1 MTELVKNSTQRSP
14 DAAVSAASL
23 LHHYGFDLGGD
34 TIAPLLS
41 VWQAQYPEAWIR
53 LATIEALYQGRYK
66 AVSVEQILAL
76 WQRRNQPVYHFN
88 HEFER
93 LVCDRLPHTPESL
106 NPSLQE
112 EPFLTPAAQALIA
125 TVPYPVVALPLC
137 QSEPSILHN
146 AEAMQALRNLQDD
159 TTLDSPSVDRV
170 SVSTAVSNELPVQT
184 YSYTLRSDEIL
195 PQPSAHTETEGHAQ
209 TTVEPTLLP
218 SVLPTSENVASE
230 SAAKVAIDN
239 APQAGSS
246 AVPSNRSEV
255 EQADAT
261 DYATTAVNS
270 VPVSNG
276 AQTQTPSPQAASI
289 TRILQQLD
297 NQELSAKTMFPG
309 FGLLARTL
317 QPKLRLHLTARYQ
330 PLWLTDPSDKQPIH
344 QFMPAPEA
352 SDFHSKLKAVAQPPD
367 DVPAVEP

>member
-1 MTELVKNSTQRSP
+1 MTELVKNSTERSP

-41 VWQAQYPEAWIR
+41 VWQAQYSDAWIR

-66 AVSVEQILAL
+66 AISVEQILAL
-76 WQRRNQPVYHFN
+76 WQRRSQPVYHFN

-93 LVCDRLPHTPESL
+93 LVCDRLPHSPEPA

-112 EPFLTPAAQALIA
+112 ETFLTPAAQALIA
-125 TVPYPVVALPLC
+125 TVPYPGVALPLH
-137 QSEPSILHN
+137 QSEPTVLHH
-146 AEAMQALRNLQDD
+146 AEAMQALRNLQGD
-159 TTLDSPSVDRV
+159 TTLASPSVDRV
-170 SVSTAVSNELPVQT
+170 SVSTAAPDEPARVQT
-184 YSYTLRSDEIL
+184 YSYTLRSEE
-195 PQPSAHTETEGHAQ
+195 PSAQPLAPAPTEGDTQ
-209 TTVEPTLLP
+209 TTGDPTLLP
-218 SVLPTSENVASE
+218 SALPSSE
-230 SAAKVAIDN
+230 SAAKAAIDD
-239 APQAGSS
+239 AAQAGLIATTS
-246 AVPSNRSEV
+246 VRSEA
-255 EQADAT
+255 EQAHST
-261 DYATTAVNS
+261 DHSTAATTA

-330 PLWLTDPSDKQPIH
+330 PLWLTDLSDKQPIH

-367 DVPAVEP
+367 DAPAVEP